1 MPGGRDR
8 QELGQTLDHA
18 HHGGFQQQH
27 QIHKRSPKKLSELS
41 SLNVA
46 VWRSAILPVMPPS
59 TIHETARLGAFAI
72 AAVWLAVAA
81 LLYLVFERME
91 QNRQASLKPY
101 ALSSGDLV
109 IPRQRDGHFHVEGEV
124 NRQPVRFL
132 VDTGAS
138 HVSVSQA
145 LATQAGLHAGQSIT
159 LHTANGQRP
168 GQLVRS
174 VPVRAGHLVLNDT
187 SVTVGLSGL
196 QPTQALLGQAFL
208 KHFDVEIRRD
218 EMVLRQRP

>member
-1 MPGGRDR
+1 VLLKLCRLSVPMPSI
-8 QELGQTLDHA
+8 QKT
-18 HHGGFQQQH
+18 
-27 QIHKRSPKKLSELS
+27 
-41 SLNVA
+41 
-46 VWRSAILPVMPPS
+46 
-59 TIHETARLGAFAI
+59 TRLGALAI
-72 AAVWLAVAA
+72 TAVWLAVAGV
-81 LLYLVFERME
+81 LYLVFDRIEHK
-91 QNRQASLKPY
+91 RQASLKPY

-124 NRQPVRFL
+124 NRQAVRFL

-138 HVSVSQA
+138 HVSVSQV
-145 LATQAGLHAGQSIT
+145 LAEQARLPAGQDIV
-159 LHTANGQRP
+159 LNTANGQRT

-174 VPVRAGHLVLNDT
+174 VPVRAGHLVVNAA

-196 QPTQALLGQAFL
+196 EPEQALLGQNFL

>member
-1 MPGGRDR
+1 MSTPS
-8 QELGQTLDHA
+8 
-18 HHGGFQQQH
+18 
-27 QIHKRSPKKLSELS
+27 IHK
-41 SLNVA
+41 
-46 VWRSAILPVMPPS
+46 
-59 TIHETARLGAFAI
+59 TARLGAFAI
-72 AAVWLAVAA
+72 AAVWLAVAGV
-81 LLYLVFERME
+81 LYLVFDQIE
-91 QNRQASLKPY
+91 QKRQASLKPY

-145 LATQAGLHAGQSIT
+145 LATQAGLPAGQNIT

-174 VPVRAGHLVLNDT
+174 VPVRAGHLVMNDT
-187 SVTVGLSGL
+187 SVTIGLTGMS
-196 QPTQALLGQAFL
+196 PEQALLGQAFL

-218 EMVLRQRP
+218 EMVLLQRR

>member
-1 MPGGRDR
+1 MATPP
-8 QELGQTLDHA
+8 L
-18 HHGGFQQQH
+18 
-27 QIHKRSPKKLSELS
+27 HK
-41 SLNVA
+41 
-46 VWRSAILPVMPPS
+46 
-59 TIHETARLGAFAI
+59 TARLGAFAI
-72 AAVWLAVAA
+72 TAVWLAVAGV
-81 LLYLVFERME
+81 LYLVFDRME

-109 IPRQRDGHFHVEGEV
+109 IPRQRDGHFHMEGEV

-145 LATQAGLHAGQSIT
+145 LATQAGLPEGQNIT

-174 VPVRAGHLVLNDT
+174 VPVRAGHLVLNDA
-187 SVTVGLSGL
+187 SVTVGLTGMP
-196 QPTQALLGQAFL
+196 PTQALLGQAFL

>member
-1 MPGGRDR
+1 
-8 QELGQTLDHA
+8 
-18 HHGGFQQQH
+18 
-27 QIHKRSPKKLSELS
+27 
-41 SLNVA
+41 
-46 VWRSAILPVMPPS
+46 
-59 TIHETARLGAFAI
+59 
-72 AAVWLAVAA
+72 
-81 LLYLVFERME
+81 
-91 QNRQASLKPY
+91 
-101 ALSSGDLV
+101 LV

-124 NRQPVRFL
+124 NRQPVTFL

-145 LATQAGLHAGQSIT
+145 LATQAGLPAGQNIT

-187 SVTVGLSGL
+187 SVTVGLSGM
-196 QPTQALLGQAFL
+196 QPSQALLGQAFL